1 MTWTGSIQNVYPQSS
16 QPGVLYGLSK
26 IDKPRVNNIPQ
37 LRPILSALNI
47 GTYKLAEYFVPLLTD
62 LTSMNTI

>member
-1 MTWTGSIQNVYPQSS
+1 MYPQSS

>member
-1 MTWTGSIQNVYPQSS
+1 MTWRGSIHNLYPQSS